1 MRLSVSRVARG
12 FLSAGFFA
20 VFALGSLVIGL
31 VAFPV
36 ISVFSGKGLAERR
49 RRSLVRMSY
58 RLFCAAARVTG
69 LFRIEMDERTRRALK
84 DARACVIAANHISL
98 IDVVIL
104 IATLGDSSAI
114 AKDGAARNPFYGF
127 IVRSAFIP
135 GGDTARVLEEAS
147 RLLAAGVN
155 VIVFPEGTRS
165 GAPTPSKKRL
175 KRGAARIAAASGA
188 KVLPVRL
195 SCSES
200 VLGKGQPFWDV
211 GERTLVWRL
220 EASDPIDPSHFP
232 PGRPGEFALT
242 SVLASQILQ

>member
-58 RLFCAAARVTG
+58 RL
-69 LFRIEMDERTRRALK
+69 ALK